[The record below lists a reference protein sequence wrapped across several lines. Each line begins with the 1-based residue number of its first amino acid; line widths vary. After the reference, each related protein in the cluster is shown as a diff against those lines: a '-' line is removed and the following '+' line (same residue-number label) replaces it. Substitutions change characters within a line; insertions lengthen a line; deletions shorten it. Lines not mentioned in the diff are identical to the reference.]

1 MMFERLQANQTQN
14 KGGLNQRMKLDRSLF
29 TITTYKK
36 GVDTDNFL
44 ESFEGTMQLHQI
56 EEDEWDSTW
65 YRP

>member
-1 MMFERLQANQTQN
+1 
-14 KGGLNQRMKLDRSLF
+14 MKLDRSLF

-36 GVDTDNFL
+36 GVGTDNFL